1 MIPPFVIMGIIPPML
16 PFDGFIKSSIEWA
29 DKVYKEVCKS
39 KDSAVAYIKLE
50 GVSMIRELVVL
61 SSANGEALC
70 YEDKTVL
77 ENIHSYTISP
87 SEQFEELKRNGY
99 IIIKKY

>member
-1 MIPPFVIMGIIPPML
+1 MIPPFVTMGIIPPML

-29 DKVYKEVCKS
+29 DKVYKEMCKS
-39 KDSAVAYIKLE
+39 KESAVAYVKLE

-61 SSANGEALC
+61 SNTNGEEVHCKDRA
-70 YEDKTVL
+70 VI
-77 ENIHSYTISP
+77 ENLHSCTILP